1 MAYAKDGYPVE
12 AASKIGHLKIVGNQ
26 TIRRVVESF
35 EAFEPT
41 APSLIA
47 QNVHHVD
54 LTIPCG
60 LRHVVTIDGGQT
72 LVPNQ
77 LRREKTVAFIQVAA
91 CLLKL
96 ADLDRMRREPMMDPR
111 DVGGIFRDKT
121 WTNAAVLPLSG
132 VRVAGQTVRTTI
144 RETVHHTLLTAGLID
159 TLRYLVSR
167 EWDPAYSMPG
177 DGSPRF
183 KCWSCEAEIV
193 IPKSALTFPCPNCGD
208 QHRLVDYLE
217 IGRESPDEWSRED
230 TATALRNVMET
241 LKLFHLVRRYL
252 SKPDALAKILFVK
265 DGPLLLRAALSRLIE
280 PIRALIEHIKSLGL
294 ALNLVGVEKTG
305 DLVAHIDEFQQ
316 QLPEPGDCFI
326 PSVRYLVEEVAGKP
340 FGSDYRNRV
349 SYGAKVLARVGPQHL
364 LALNIPTGEFALEP
378 DATRLLG
385 YETIVRALSQLVS
398 YRYPN
403 ALLPLMLANDAAS
416 ISQRPSGPI
425 LQQFRDELLH

>member
-26 TIRRVVESF
+26 TIRRVIESF
-35 EAFEPT
+35 EAFE
-41 APSLIA
+41 AAGPSLIA
-47 QNVHHVD
+47 QNVDHVD

-96 ADLDRMRREPMMDPR
+96 ADLERMRQDPMMDP
-111 DVGGIFRDKT
+111 DVGRIFRDKT
-121 WTNAAVLPLSG
+121 WTNAAVVPLSG
-132 VRVAGQTVRTTI
+132 VRVTGQTLRATI

-167 EWDPAYSMPG
+167 EWDASYPMPS
-177 DGSPRF
+177 DELPRF
-183 KCWSCEAEIV
+183 NCWSCDDEIV
-193 IPKSALTFPCPNCGD
+193 IPKSSLTFPCPHCAEP
-208 QHRLVDYLE
+208 HRLVDYLE
-217 IGRESPDEWSRED
+217 IGRESPDDWSRED

-241 LKLFHLVRRYL
+241 LKLFHLVRNYL
-252 SKPDALAKILFVK
+252 SKPDALARILFIK

-280 PIRALIEHIKSLGL
+280 PIRALIEHIKVSGL
-294 ALNLVGVEKTG
+294 VFNLIGVEKTG
-305 DLVAHIDEFQQ
+305 DLVAHIEEFQS

-326 PSVRYLVEEVAGKP
+326 PSVKYLVEEVAGKP
-340 FGSDYRNRV
+340 FEPHYRNRV

-364 LALNIPTGEFALEP
+364 LALNIPTGEFVLEP
-378 DATRLLG
+378 NPAKLLG

-425 LQQFRDELLH
+425 LQQFVDELLH